1 MKCPKC
7 GNEMAKNG
15 KKDGKQ
21 KYLCSKCGCN
31 RIEGTEAR
39 LPENYSAPKDEASAP
54 VGLSEAALRQKHD
67 TKFILTSAAAEL
79 KEGRYLTQSEFIL
92 QAGVR
97 MGAGYRDVIEHP
109 EFDKYKGRA
118 GGQVYWSHPVS
129 ISKLKSEGVL
139 R

>member
-1 MKCPKC
+1 MECPKC
-7 GNEMAKNG
+7 GNVMAKNG
-15 KKDGKQ
+15 LKDGKQ
-21 KYLCSKCGCN
+21 KYLCSKCGIN
-31 RIEGTEAR
+31 RLEGTDQRITVPTPTATQF
-39 LPENYSAPKDEASAP
+39 
-54 VGLSEAALRQKHD
+54 GLTEEALRQKHD

-118 GGQVYWSHPVS
+118 GGQVYWSHPASV
-129 ISKLKSEGVL
+129 SKLKAEGVL

>member
-7 GNEMAKNG
+7 ENKMAKNG
-15 KKDGKQ
+15 KKDGRQ

-39 LPENYSAPKDEASAP
+39 LPENYTAAPTQA
-54 VGLSEAALRQKHD
+54 GLSEEALRQKHD

-118 GGQVYWSHPVS
+118 GGQVYWSHPSS

>member
-39 LPENYSAPKDEASAP
+39 LPENYSAPKDEAIAP

-118 GGQVYWSHPVS
+118 GGQFYWSHPSS